1 MIHLGRLFVSM
12 ALMYPWA
19 TKDYLLWDMSIGQII
34 MYHNMGTELKYGTGK
49 KSGGLL
55 DKGEDELRAMRD
67 DVRDRFEAEARRAEL
82 RAKYGDIDD

>member
-1 MIHLGRLFVSM
+1 M

-34 MYHNMGTELKYGTGK
+34 MYHNMGIELKYGTGK

-55 DKGEDELRAMRD
+55 DKSEDELRAMRD
-67 DVRDRFEAEARRAEL
+67 DVRDQFEAEARRAEL
-82 RAKYGDIDD
+82 RAKYGDIDE